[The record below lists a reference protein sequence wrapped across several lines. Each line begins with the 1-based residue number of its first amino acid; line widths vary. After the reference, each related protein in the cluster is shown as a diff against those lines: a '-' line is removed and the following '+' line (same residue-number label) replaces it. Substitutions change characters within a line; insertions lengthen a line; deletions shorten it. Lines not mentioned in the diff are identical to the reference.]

1 MGTEVLSLVTEADS
15 DVTIEATSDITIE
28 AVSDITIEA
37 SSDIVT
43 MAAAYIITKA
53 DSGTIVATFYL
64 DHCSIRI
71 FTEDIAACLLSLKT
85 FHFANTTDF
94 VFKCPKNQDHVAS
107 AFYFG

>member
-1 MGTEVLSLVTEADS
+1 MHSKDTEVLSLVTEADS
-15 DVTIEATSDITIE
+15 DIT
-28 AVSDITIEA
+28 TEA

-53 DSGTIVATFYL
+53 DSSTIVATFYL

-71 FTEDIAACLLSLKT
+71 FTEDIAACLLSLRT
-85 FHFANTTDF
+85 FHFADTTDF
-94 VFKCPKNQDHVAS
+94 VFKRPKNQDHVAS